1 MTNSD
6 HLHLHGL
13 SVVTHIG
20 VPAEERRVPQRL
32 KLNLTL
38 WPQQPL
44 TGLQDDFARTI
55 DYGAVAMLVRELA
68 AARPRLLIETLAEEV
83 ADALLLNFPLREV
96 AVELEKFILPDT
108 DFVRVSLTKA
118 APGLTS

>member
-38 WPQQPL
+38 WPQAPL
-44 TGLQDDFARTI
+44 TGLGDDFSRTI
-55 DYGAVAMLVRELA
+55 DYAAVANQVRELA
-68 AARPRLLIETLAEEV
+68 AARPRQLIETLAEET
-83 ADALLLNFPLREV
+83 ADALLRSFPLRQVCVEV
-96 AVELEKFILPDT
+96 EKFILPDT
-108 DFVRVSLTKA
+108 DHVRVSLTKTA
-118 APGLTS
+118 SSN

>member
-1 MTNSD
+1 MTNPD

-38 WPQQPL
+38 WPQAPL
-44 TGLQDDFARTI
+44 TGLGDDFSRTI
-55 DYGAVAMLVRELA
+55 DYAAVANQVRELA
-68 AARPRLLIETLAEEV
+68 AARPRQLIETLAEET
-83 ADALLLNFPLREV
+83 ADALLRSFPLRQVRVEV
-96 AVELEKFILPDT
+96 EKFILPDT
-108 DFVRVSLTKA
+108 DHVRVCLTKTA
-118 APGLTS
+118 SSN

>member
-1 MTNSD
+1 MTKPD

-13 SVVTHIG
+13 SVATHIG

-38 WPQQPL
+38 WPQAPL
-44 TGLQDDFARTI
+44 TGLRDDFALTV
-55 DYGAVAMLVRELA
+55 DYGAVALLVRELA

-83 ADALLLNFPLREV
+83 ADALLLHFPLREV
-96 AVELEKFILPDT
+96 QVEVEKFILPDT

-118 APGLTS
+118 APAITS